1 MTPRD
6 VERKL
11 KKIFWL
17 KREIASKENRLADMI
32 DEATHITAILTQTRS
47 SEVANKPENYAVR
60 SYELKL
66 SLEDDIENLMQQM
79 EEADRMIA
87 VLTDPMERTILV
99 DYHFNGTPL
108 RKLEDKYHYSR
119 KQIYNIRQEAYI
131 KIAKD
136 YPQLHIL
143 TGYNGSVKD

>member
-1 MTPRD
+1 M
-6 VERKL
+6 ERKL

-79 EEADRMIA
+79 EEENGKKEGGESPSDESD
-87 VLTDPMERTILV
+87 DPLLFLFCLFLV
-99 DYHFNGTPL
+99 
-108 RKLEDKYHYSR
+108 R
-119 KQIYNIRQEAYI
+119 
-131 KIAKD
+131 
-136 YPQLHIL
+136 
-143 TGYNGSVKD
+143 